1 MNISAIKCT
10 PIKPKVSFRSD
21 DTKFDAQT
29 LHDMAADLNEKAVSS
44 KDIKKPL
51 AIVASLAALAGIAY
65 GGGKKVAAGANVIY
79 EKVAAAAKPAVKD
92 AADDVAEAAR
102 KANLGVVIEDG
113 LKKVSSLATKGI
125 EKLRTVPVGQVTV
138 HASKK
143 DMIRNT
149 AADVLEK
156 GLNIVKTGYKK
167 VAYSGVPANADAAA
181 KAQAALENVAGVVGL
196 ATVVPEIISRDAD
209 GNGVKDIVQ
218 KSQNAYTSTEDKV
231 KNATENLGTVTN
243 IIQMLT

>member
-10 PIKPKVSFRSD
+10 PIKPQVSFRSD
-21 DTKFDAQT
+21 ESKFDAQA
-29 LHDMAADLNEKAVSS
+29 LHDMASDLNEKAVDS

-79 EKVAAAAKPAVKD
+79 EKVAAAAKPAVKE

-113 LKKVSSLATKGI
+113 LKKASSIAANGI
-125 EKLRTVPVGQVTV
+125 SKLRTVPVGEVTV

-149 AADVLEK
+149 VADVLEK
-156 GLNIVKTGYKK
+156 GLNVAKTAYKK
-167 VAYSGVPANADAAA
+167 VAYSGIPANADATA
-181 KAQAALENVAGVVGL
+181 KAQAAFENVAGAIGL

-209 GNGVKDIVQ
+209 GDGVKDIVQ

-231 KNATENLGTVTN
+231 KNATENMGTVTN
-243 IIQMLT
+243 ILQMLT